1 MEAFLLSVVMFF
13 SPAPE
18 VGEGAQ
24 EVAPMN
30 TGGTVIVGDKKKN

>member
-13 SPAPE
+13 TPSPDSE
-18 VGEGAQ
+18 KGS